1 MSLENSKLPLTHTK
15 HRSLASY
22 HPPLKNL
29 LGILMMGQ
37 DWMKRLLT
45 GSHRIFFLP
54 VTTII
59 SNKSDTY
66 NTWQIIHSNCS
77 YKDRKTGNKT
87 ILEYRKKWCKVAFNP
102 VLEVKTKSNQYISSD
117 EGFQFILKTIWTII
131 CTIFQNSGSIEHAFN
146 NHQCHLVAKI
156 DQEFYKQ
163 IRNDDIFKNE
173 WMLKRE
179 LLLKL
184 IWYNVG
190 SWSLLGLVI
199 LLSVLWLT
207 G

>member
-1 MSLENSKLPLTHTK
+1 MK
-15 HRSLASY
+15 HRSLSSY

-59 SNKSDTY
+59 SIKSDTY
-66 NTWQIIHSNCS
+66 NTWQIIHSYCS

-102 VLEVKTKSNQYISSD
+102 VLGVKTKLN
-117 EGFQFILKTIWTII
+117 IWA
-131 CTIFQNSGSIEHAFN
+131 EMKVFN
-146 NHQCHLVAKI
+146 ASPK
-156 DQEFYKQ
+156 EYKQ
-163 IRNDDIFKNE
+163 LCAPFFGILGQYNMHSIITNAILWQKFTMSFTKIKNKTF
-173 WMLKRE
+173 LKVCE
-179 LLLKL
+179 CK
-184 IWYNVG
+184 IKSYD
-190 SWSLLGLVI
+190 
-199 LLSVLWLT
+199 
-207 G
+207 